1 MTCPF
6 KQKEAKSKTFRS
18 VTSKEALL
26 LVQVFNKGSQP
37 RVENTEPAVLW
48 TLASISRWSEVTVW
62 YFKGWERGAFQ
73 LHVSPGLEGS
83 FNSSA
88 SGSSNILPTSAPRR
102 TRNIRSGISDGNNP
116 TLPGWAHTALSCRV
130 VFIYLSG
137 ICPAGSVQELHGS
150 SQQLLICSSENERFE
165 IIVHFPLTQTN
176 SHYSDVFRVPGI
188 GWRATLQNC
197 SSSKAKLF

>member
-6 KQKEAKSKTFRS
+6 KQKEAKSKTFRF
-18 VTSKEALL
+18 VTSKEAPL

-48 TLASISRWSEVTVW
+48 TLASISQWSEVTVW
-62 YFKGWERGAFQ
+62 YFKGWEWGAFQ
-73 LHVSPGLEGS
+73 LHVSPGLEG
-83 FNSSA
+83 A
-88 SGSSNILPTSAPRR
+88 LTALQVAAPTSCPPR
-102 TRNIRSGISDGNNP
+102 
-116 TLPGWAHTALSCRV
+116 LPGEPGTFAAGFQMGITQRFQAEHTQHSAAL
-130 VFIYLSG
+130 FIYLSG

-176 SHYSDVFRVPGI
+176 SHYSDVFRVPGT
-188 GWRATLQNC
+188 GWRPTLQNC
-197 SSSKAKLF
+197 SSSKGKLF